1 MKAACQRRCRGGA
14 AVEIAVR
21 ITKPP
26 TLVSCPLP
34 TGNEDADGDLITSS
48 SRVGGEIAT
57 SRQNV
62 PGRLAGVRS
71 LLSWYGDR
79 AGTTPAHLFWRDCRV
94 AVAGG
99 A

>member
-1 MKAACQRRCRGGA
+1 MVKAACQRRRRGGA

-26 TLVSCPLP
+26 NSSQLSLP

-57 SRQNV
+57 SLQNIS
-62 PGRLAGVRS
+62 GCLADPRS
-71 LLSWYGDR
+71 LRLGNE
-79 AGTTPAHLFWRDCRV
+79 
-94 AVAGG
+94 
-99 A
+99 